1 MDALRPLR
9 QGRGASR
16 TAFTRRSWELINHFR
31 EQARDAFRVLSAPT
45 AMHREPQSR
54 TATDP
59 KPRLLRNRTPI
70 EKTRKPRIT
79 GLSALS
85 GDFLFQLVKT
95 WHAPCNSPFSDSV
108 HYPVSGTLVQA
119 GRGFPSLHRA
129 HTALATSPPV
139 LGSLVQ
145 AGQGIPSLHRAHDA
159 MREPSRFGNLGTGR
173 PGIPSFIA
181 LGDGSPAASGHRP
194 RYRPTRPAAAGPPP
208 PSATTPHHSNARA
221 SSRSC
226 R

>member
-1 MDALRPLR
+1 MDF
-9 QGRGASR
+9 QGFHYSVNTIEPCGS
-16 TAFTRRSWELINHFR
+16 EP
-31 EQARDAFRVLSAPT
+31 ARDAFGDHGAPPECT
-45 AMHREPQSR
+45 VNRNRARQLIQ
-54 TATDP
+54 
-59 KPRLLRNRTPI
+59 KPACARNRTPGK
-70 EKTRKPRIT
+70 KTRKPRIT
-79 GLSALS
+79 GLSTFRD
-85 GDFLFQLVKT
+85 GFLFQLVKT

-129 HTALATSPPV
+129 HTALATSPNSFGALDTGRSGV
-139 LGSLVQ
+139 
-145 AGQGIPSLHRAHDA
+145 PSLHRAHDA
-159 MREPSRFGNLGTGR
+159 MREPRRFGNLGTGR

-194 RYRPTRPAAAGPPP
+194 RYRPTRLAVAGPPP
-208 PSATTPHHSNARA
+208 PTATIPHHSNAPA

>member
-1 MDALRPLR
+1 MLAKAVYQATLMSTDTASSRASPLPHLELRAPR
-9 QGRGASR
+9 QC
-16 TAFTRRSWELINHFR
+16 TVN
-31 EQARDAFRVLSAPT
+31 
-45 AMHREPQSR
+45 
-54 TATDP
+54 
-59 KPRLLRNRTPI
+59 RNRARQSTQNPAFICKKTPI
-70 EKTRKPRIT
+70 EKTRKPRNT
-79 GLSALS
+79 GLSTFQR
-85 GDFLFQLVKT
+85 DILFQLVKT

-129 HTALATSPPV
+129 HTAQATSPSSFGALDTGRSGV
-139 LGSLVQ
+139 
-145 AGQGIPSLHRAHDA
+145 PSLHRAHDA
-159 MREPSRFGNLGTGR
+159 MREPRRFGNLGTGR

-194 RYRPTRPAAAGPPP
+194 RYRPTRPAVAGPPP